1 MIGSRGYLHTRNA
14 RRKRLLNSSIQIL
27 NSRFAQGNAGT
38 VPFPRRFPER
48 VELFDRVPANS
59 EIEAPI
65 LNPPHPVAGR
75 QNMGGRGGPFAVIVK
90 YTPKGS
96 KATVLPAS

>member
-1 MIGSRGYLHTRNA
+1 M
-14 RRKRLLNSSIQIL
+14 L
-27 NSRFAQGNAGT
+27 NSRFAQGNTGA
-38 VPFPRRFPER
+38 VPVPRRFPER
-48 VELFDRVPANS
+48 VEVLDRAPANS